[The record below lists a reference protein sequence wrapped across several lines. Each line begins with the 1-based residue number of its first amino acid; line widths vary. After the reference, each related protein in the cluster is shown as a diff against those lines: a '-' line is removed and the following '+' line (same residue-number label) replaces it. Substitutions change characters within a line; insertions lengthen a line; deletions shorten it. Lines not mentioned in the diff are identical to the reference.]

1 MSPTNLSIK
10 WRLALQFTLVV
21 CLMLLI
27 AGTAVFWLFV
37 SKVQQDVDTLLYVQ
51 DASLRTSLPVT
62 IDDIAAPDWRDQM
75 FKKIDT
81 VKSLGFL
88 VIITDASGSVLEH
101 SSPFSM
107 PLPRRVGFSTVTS
120 APDEY
125 RLYKDVY
132 GPYVIVI
139 GRDLDALVTAQNA
152 LLSVLFLTLL
162 CTLALTAGLSAMFA
176 GRALKPL
183 TRFSRRVRDIDPR
196 HLPVPALAGHMPND
210 EIGQLAGTFDDFLRR
225 LEQAFKRER
234 QFTQDASHE
243 LRTPLMVIKSS
254 LELLSVNKTLTEP
267 QRAKLML
274 MQDAVKR
281 METLVTELLVL
292 SRGME
297 SGKRENIQ
305 IGEFVR
311 ELEPAFRD
319 MATEKGLTLTMTI
332 AKRVA
337 TISAHRIALE
347 KVIGNLLKNAIRF
360 TQQGGITVD
369 VTGNVITVSDT
380 GIGIPEKDLPH
391 IFERFYRGDQS
402 RKTEGTGLGLAIC
415 KDICDEEGWTIR
427 VQSEVGKGS
436 EFRVGF

>member
-1 MSPTNLSIK
+1 MLPTSLSIK

-51 DASLRTSLPVT
+51 DASLRMSLPVT
-62 IDDIAAPDWRDQM
+62 IDDIAAPDWREQM
-75 FKKIDT
+75 YKKIES

-88 VIITDASGSVLEH
+88 VVITNASGSVIEH
-101 SSPFSM
+101 SSSFTFEF
-107 PLPRRVGFSTVTS
+107 PRRAGFSTVTT
-120 APDEY
+120 DLNEY
-125 RLYKDVY
+125 RLYTDIY

-152 LLSVLFLTLL
+152 LLSVLFLTLI
-162 CTLALTAGLSAMFA
+162 CTLGLTAGLSAMFA

-196 HLPVPALAGHMPND
+196 HLPVPALAGHMPDD
-210 EIGQLAGTFDDFLRR
+210 EIGQLAQTFDDFLRR

-254 LELLSVNKTLTEP
+254 LELLSVNKTLTDP
-267 QRAKLML
+267 QRAKLTL

-281 METLVTELLVL
+281 MEVLVAELLVL

-305 IGEFVR
+305 IGDFVR
-311 ELEPAFRD
+311 ELETGFRD
-319 MATEKGLTLTMTI
+319 MATEKGLTFTVTI

-360 TQQGGITVD
+360 TQIGTISVD
-369 VTGNVITVSDT
+369 VTGNVITITDT
-380 GIGIPEKDLPH
+380 GIGIAEADIPH
-391 IFERFYRGDQS
+391 IFERFYRGDRARQ
-402 RKTEGTGLGLAIC
+402 TEGTGLGLAIC

-427 VQSEVGKGS
+427 VDSEPGKGS
-436 EFRVGF
+436 TFRLGF